1 MTQRHV
7 PPQSPRFA
15 TTPLFAGLP
24 GDVEVSFEFF
34 PPRSEQA
41 EAGLLKALA
50 PLASLS
56 PAFVSMTYGA
66 GGSTRERSFAAIEHI
81 MAAHPGL
88 PVAAHLTCV
97 AASRAE
103 THDVADRLWD
113 MGVRHVV
120 ALRGDAGAPGA
131 PFAPHPQGY
140 TCAAELVAG
149 LKARHPF
156 EISVSAYPELHPE
169 AASAE
174 AEMDYLK
181 RKFDAG
187 ADRAITQ
194 FFFCSDTFFRFR
206 DRAAA
211 AGIAQPIV
219 PGVLPVTNIARTVT
233 LAEQCGAQVPLW
245 LRELFAGL
253 DGFGQARELVAATVT
268 AEFCRRLY
276 AEDVRRF
283 HFYTLNRAELA
294 YATCHLL
301 GVRGPAID
309 MGAIAMEQAA

>member
-149 LKARHPF
+149 CDVWVNLPRPPQEASGTSGMKACLNGGLHL
-156 EISVSAYPELHPE
+156 SVLDGWW
-169 AASAE
+169 AE
-174 AEMDYLK
+174 AYDGTNGWAIDGAEDPDEAGQDRRDAAAL
-181 RKFDAG
+181 FDLLEHQVVPEFHDRGDDGIPHRWVERIRRSLITNGPAFS
-187 ADRAITQ
+187 ADRMVRQYADEVYPPPG
-194 FFFCSDTFFRFR
+194 SERHGHGGEDDRF
-206 DRAAA
+206 AMPWA
-211 AGIAQPIV
+211 
-219 PGVLPVTNIARTVT
+219 
-233 LAEQCGAQVPLW
+233 
-245 LRELFAGL
+245 
-253 DGFGQARELVAATVT
+253 
-268 AEFCRRLY
+268 
-276 AEDVRRF
+276 
-283 HFYTLNRAELA
+283 
-294 YATCHLL
+294 L
-301 GVRGPAID
+301 GGDER
-309 MGAIAMEQAA
+309 